1 RARRHPAGPDRDPP
15 GDQDRRRPRGRP
27 GAHVNAPVVAPPLG
41 DPDRARLDAV
51 RRLPESAARK
61 AAAVELQ
68 VMFLTELLSAM
79 RKTAPEGAFRP
90 RPSPG
95 SIDEGTFDRA
105 AAQAIAARAPLGL
118 VARLGE
124 GLKERDGPADK

>member
-1 RARRHPAGPDRDPP
+1 VSALAVP
-15 GDQDRRRPRGRP
+15 
-27 GAHVNAPVVAPPLG
+27 PPLG

-68 VMFLTELLSAM
+68 AMFLTELLSAM
-79 RKTAPEGAFRP
+79 RKTVPEDDFLPRSPSRSIYEGAF
-90 RPSPG
+90 
-95 SIDEGTFDRA
+95 DREV
-105 AAQAIAARAPLGL
+105 AQAIAARDPLGL

-124 GLKERDGPADK
+124 GLKEGSGPADK